1 MANVTFVFPVDF
13 LDIKGREDSAPES
26 CPDSRGR
33 SDYRDRRSWQTYSR
47 RNSYGPRLPLCA
59 SLKVESVSEDVMEVV
74 VGTGTWN
81 SKTPLTQPWP
91 GFPMWIV
98 LSWMRESSHMSC
110 MIDQCLCRM
119 NLRRQ
124 KQCLQEW
131 IQYRLQR
138 YWLLWCRWMPLEKS
152 FRRQCHLYQHTR
164 RLRAPKFWSRAFE
177 YVCNPGLTGSGMVY
191 IVDFTM
197 TSSNA

>member
-74 VGTGTWN
+74 VGTGIWN
-81 SKTPLTQPWP
+81 LKTVSPLTQPWP
-91 GFPMWIV
+91 EFAMWIV
-98 LSWMRESSHMSC
+98 LSWIRESSHMSC
-110 MIDQCLCRM
+110 MIDQCFCRM
-119 NLRRQ
+119 NLQRQ
-124 KQCLQEW
+124 QQCKNGYSTGYNGIGCYDVDE
-131 IQYRLQR
+131 
-138 YWLLWCRWMPLEKS
+138 
-152 FRRQCHLYQHTR
+152 CHLKSPFDINATCTNI
-164 RLRAPKFWSRAFE
+164 S
-177 YVCNPGLTGSGMVY
+177 GGSGPLNSGSEHLNVSAMSDSLEVAWSA
-191 IVDFTM
+191 M
-197 TSSNA
+197 TSANA